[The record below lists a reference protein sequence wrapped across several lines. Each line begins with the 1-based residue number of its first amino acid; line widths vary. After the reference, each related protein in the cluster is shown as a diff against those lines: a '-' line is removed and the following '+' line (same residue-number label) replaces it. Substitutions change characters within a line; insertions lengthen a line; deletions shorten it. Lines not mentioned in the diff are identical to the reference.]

1 MTILRD
7 ELHHLVD
14 LLPDE
19 QIPSVL
25 EFVRDHGGIDTPPH
39 TEEDWP
45 LPEFVGM
52 FASGEG
58 DLSEKSADFIR
69 ESLGGAADQ

>member
-1 MTILRD
+1 MTVLRD
-7 ELHHLVD
+7 ELHHLVE

-19 QIPSVL
+19 QIPPVL
-25 EFVRDHGGIDTPPH
+25 EFVRDHSSAETAPRSG
-39 TEEDWP
+39 EEWP

-58 DLSEKSADFIR
+58 DLSEKSSDFIR
-69 ESLGGAADQ
+69 ESLGGAAEQ

>member
-1 MTILRD
+1 MAILRD

-14 LLPDE
+14 LLPEE
-19 QIPSVL
+19 QIPPVL
-25 EFVRDHGGIDTPPH
+25 EFARDHGGIGASPR

-52 FASGEG
+52 FASGRG
-58 DLSEKSADFIR
+58 DLAEKSADFIR
-69 ESLGGAADQ
+69 ESLGGAAER